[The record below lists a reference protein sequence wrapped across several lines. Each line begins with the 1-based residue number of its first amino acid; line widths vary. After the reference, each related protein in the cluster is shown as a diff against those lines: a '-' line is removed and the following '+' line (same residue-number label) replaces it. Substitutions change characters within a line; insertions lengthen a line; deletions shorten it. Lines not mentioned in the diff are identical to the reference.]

1 MLKVNIE
8 LRKVRKYAVLGLI
21 VSFIATIF
29 GSIVK
34 INSQAEHG
42 NFMLWT
48 AGVLAALSISVF
60 FLSFLKEK

>member
-21 VSFIATIF
+21 ISFVATIF
-29 GSIVK
+29 GSIVR
-34 INSQAEHG
+34 ITSQAENG
-42 NFMLWT
+42 KFMLWT
-48 AGVLAALSISVF
+48 AGVFAVLSISVF